1 MFKTLSLSLWLCLS
15 GFFLLGSFLPS
26 NIAEFSKLPSLI
38 NHYQHHLE
46 EHEQISFVDFLVMHY
61 DAESQHLNDESH
73 DDLPLFQVVSNNF
86 VANTQELFF
95 WQLVVPEIKRLTVSS
110 MRENHYAYLPSE
122 TLFQP
127 PRF

>member
-1 MFKTLSLSLWLCLS
+1 MFKTLCLSLWLCLS

-46 EHEQISFVDFLVMHY
+46 EHEQVSFVDFLVMHY

-73 DDLPLFQVVSNNF
+73 DDLPLFQLVSNHF

-95 WQLVVPEIKRLTVSS
+95 WQLVVPEIKRLAVSN